1 MPNMNCFGRL
11 ENALSRIDAKKTLAR
26 SLFAA
31 GLLALALACGMF
43 GKEKEEELLP
53 DLIRTVEKGDLL
65 EEVSESGKITASF
78 EVPIKSKVSG
88 EVLEV
93 LVEEGQTVKQG
104 DLLLTLVD
112 HDYRRDLELAKVG
125 VDRAK
130 LELEAAELERQRR
143 EMALASRGISQ
154 NEYDSAARQA
164 DLAKV
169 NLRRAKVEYEASQ
182 DRVSYTRI
190 QSPIDG
196 TVIHRNV
203 EKGELITAG
212 VTATVNGVSQL
223 TIAQTDVLRLEI
235 ELNQVDV
242 GRVAVGQEA
251 KILLDAF
258 PGESVTGKV
267 TQVAAAGHRSDQ
279 RGVDVFTVKVEVN
292 AADTKVNIKPGMTAE
307 VRIQIGKY
315 PQVVK
320 VPVESVFNEE
330 GKDYIYA
337 IDEKDGAQTKEKR
350 EIKIGNRGGRELEI
364 ASGLQVGEKYYAA
377 GEVKD
382 LSSDME

>member
-1 MPNMNCFGRL
+1 MLFRG
-11 ENALSRIDAKKTLAR
+11 
-26 SLFAA
+26 LFAA
-31 GLLALALACGMF
+31 GLLINALACSMGMNQ
-43 GKEKEEELLP
+43 GKEELLP
-53 DLIRTVEKGDLL
+53 DLIRTAEKGDLL

-93 LVEEGQTVKQG
+93 LVEEGQAVKAG

-112 HDYRRDLELAKVG
+112 RDYRRDLEMAKVG

-130 LELEAAELERQRR
+130 LEMEAAELERKRR
-143 EMALASRGISQ
+143 EQALASRGISE
-154 NEYDSAARQA
+154 NEYDASVRQA
-164 DLAKV
+164 ELAKV
-169 NLRRAKVEYEASQ
+169 GLRQARVEYDGAQ
-182 DRVSYTRI
+182 DRVAYTKI
-190 QSPIDG
+190 YSPIDG

-223 TIAQTDVLRLEI
+223 TIAQTEVLRLEI

-242 GRVAVGQEA
+242 GRVKVGQEA

-258 PGESVTGKV
+258 PGESVNGKV
-267 TQVAAAGHRSDQ
+267 TQVAAAGHRSEQ
-279 RGVDVFTVKVEVN
+279 RNVDVFTVKVEVS
-292 AADTKVNIKPGMTAE
+292 AAETKLAIKPGMTAE

-315 PQVVK
+315 PGVLK

-337 IDEKDGAQTKEKR
+337 VVDKDGVQTKDKR
-350 EIKIGNRGGRELEI
+350 EIKIGNRGGREVEI
-364 ASGLQVGEKYYAA
+364 VSGLQPGEKFYAA

-382 LSSDME
+382 LASDME